1 MRDARIPVRAMI
13 HFQRIAKFWHF
24 LFIASSKWLDSFGH
38 IYPVVFE
45 WRTRI
50 WRAAQQGIYSHAH
63 HPVGS
68 FYWKLRRLLD
78 IGNAEQLILFFG
90 FDALT
95 LSFKVFHKMLVDGH
109 ERLESLYE
117 CLLTILAN
125 ISPYIKSL
133 SMITRYF
140 SHLLMRYPHSVLT
153 CLNYFCYI

>member
-1 MRDARIPVRAMI
+1 M
-13 HFQRIAKFWHF
+13 
-24 LFIASSKWLDSFGH
+24 FIASSKWLDSFGH

-140 SHLLMRYPHSVLT
+140 SQPINTISPQRADSHKLFLLHINKPQYQTHEPIPLALT
-153 CLNYFCYI
+153 A